1 MNKYLLSLVL
11 MAAPMTMCAQLKVA
25 STGNVG
31 IGSYSPIPN
40 SFLSINSYSY
50 NTNYNHAIT
59 ARLYPISGKFNTGF
73 CSIAHSESVISSG
86 RTIGLQGV
94 GGNLNLNFGVIGG
107 MVGNKPG
114 AGVYG
119 TLTNTTGVEFTG
131 QYAGYFDGNVFVD
144 GTVTANS
151 IDSESDSRLQENV
164 RSISEEGSTL
174 ESILDMNVIKYN
186 YKKKETADSDT
197 ATVNVRADSKKY
209 KKTHYGLSAQ
219 ELQKIYPELVDEG
232 QEGYLCVNYIE
243 LVPVLIRS
251 IQELKAELDEAR
263 NAGEANMTRGGATD
277 ISASAQTG
285 NVLYQNTPNPFKEQ
299 TIIRFRLADD
309 AANAAICIFDMT
321 GKMLKKLPISSG
333 MESVT
338 VNGFELGE
346 GLFLYTLM
354 VNNQEIDTKR
364 MILSK

>member
-1 MNKYLLSLVL
+1 MKKYLFILVL
-11 MAAPMTMCAQLKVA
+11 MAAPMVMSAQLKVA

-31 IGSYSPIPN
+31 IGSYTPIPN
-40 SFLSINSYSY
+40 SFLSINSSSY
-50 NTNYNHAIT
+50 NTSYSHALT
-59 ARLYPISGKFNTGF
+59 ARLFPTTGKYNTGF
-73 CSIAHSESVISSG
+73 CCIAYSENENNSG

-94 GGNLNLNFGVIGG
+94 GGNLGLNFGVAGG
-107 MVGNKPG
+107 MVGSKPG

-119 TLTNTTGVEFTG
+119 TLTNTIGVYFNG
-131 QYAGYFDGNVFVD
+131 QYAGYFDGDTFVD
-144 GTVTANS
+144 GILTADNINS
-151 IDSESDSRLQENV
+151 PSDIRLKENV
-164 RSISEEGSTL
+164 RPINEDGSAL
-174 ESILDMNVIKYN
+174 EHVLDMNVIKFN
-186 YKKKETADSDT
+186 YKKKATAESDT
-197 ATVNVRADSKKY
+197 ATVNYRTNGKKY

-251 IQELKAELDEAR
+251 IQELKAELDEAK
-263 NAGEANMTRGGATD
+263 NASITHRSTTD
-277 ISASAQTG
+277 ISSTQTG

-309 AANAAICIFDMT
+309 AVNAAICIFDMT
-321 GKMLKKLPISSG
+321 GKLLKKLPVSSG

-346 GLFLYTLM
+346 GMFLYTLV

>member
-1 MNKYLLSLVL
+1 
-11 MAAPMTMCAQLKVA
+11 
-25 STGNVG
+25 
-31 IGSYSPIPN
+31 
-40 SFLSINSYSY
+40 
-50 NTNYNHAIT
+50 
-59 ARLYPISGKFNTGF
+59 
-73 CSIAHSESVISSG
+73 
-86 RTIGLQGV
+86 
-94 GGNLNLNFGVIGG
+94 

-151 IDSESDSRLQENV
+151 VDSESDSRLQENV

-251 IQELKAELDEAR
+251 IQELKAELDEAK
-263 NAGEANMTRGGATD
+263 NASITHRSTTD
-277 ISASAQTG
+277 ISSIQTG